1 MSEITE
7 TIILD
12 ANHKF
17 SSEFLGGNK
26 KSNALFTNKLGHGV
40 EVKAGDQIS
49 IYNSFISE
57 IGSTS
62 DSIEFNDSFLE
73 RRNITKTI
81 LTPSLFINGSNDK
94 PLGYQRVNASNITS
108 EYIVNQNKIKIST
121 NYYKN
126 SNGENYFA
134 LPRRFLTENASNAST
149 SWLGADS
156 VAQGL
161 PYRNGNQESEL
172 YPELNNNLLQ
182 FFWCTD
188 DRIQYVFPNGTG
200 ETYQSVK
207 MVNDNSR
214 YMIFVAEETRYGKQ
228 TDNLV
233 IPQLMHY
240 NKQTAADYEYIE
252 YIENIELDLN
262 VGFNSPST
270 ISDKLTEKLREQ
282 QEPQINYYRDSADS
296 WQVPNL
302 YGGDIPMS
310 LELNSNTYKTFWS
323 SGLRI
328 GDKDTWT
335 AWNKA
340 AGENYGDNFDYIET
354 FNPSAT
360 GGKDALITGLST
372 DFFVNGIT
380 GSMDP
385 IQITGGFFVQSGNGL
400 GSTGGFNSLAE
411 PASTNRYF
419 KYSGPNPRQLI
430 TKDINLLLKN
440 PGKIS
445 LYYIQGNSTNGG
457 ENPDSNE
464 NLELRLL
471 DKDRGVYK
479 TIVISSG
486 STNYVGSLFSFF
498 SYTMDLVDIDK
509 SFFIEIA
516 QTTSSQGTFDNYGVK
531 FLQYESINDPKDTEG
546 SNNYLS
552 QFQYIGVK
560 RPDLFIEG
568 RKFAR
573 YFRTEPEYHLT
584 QGIIKLQSEIPASGP
599 TFEYGLY
606 IDNFL
611 LPKITGD
618 LNASGQPY
626 HQIVF
631 DIKWSD
637 LEKQTLLKN
646 IFNKQ
651 ENYPELFRNEQNQ
664 IGSSYPYTNVNNSR
678 FLHMN
683 VEDETYRKLYIN
695 HDCLGW
701 DYQSGSSGLLNAS
714 DNINL
719 NTCPIFFDFQPEY
732 KDNILGGDSWEEGY
746 RFGCFR
752 KFKILNASGVPI
764 DYVSITTG
772 KMYENISPMNAS
784 QASIPNPFFDL
795 NGTIVGKINNKT
807 NFGWDINFNA
817 FGNNI
822 IGLTDGYLRENFD
835 KRSFNEMNPLYKNAS
850 SIRNYKYVNKIY
862 LGADQPSIEYNTITQ
877 RFQISQLHTA
887 ERVQNNYNADEALKP
902 VGSVAESVPEFE
914 TQGDI
919 VYKINKRLMNTN
931 FTPAMRPYNSNQYNV
946 GIGTPSI
953 DFEVFA
959 LNPNMKP
966 WTIFDQL
973 SGIIIKDFG
982 VSEENWENSIWGI
995 LGFTYE
1001 QFNTTESSTND
1012 LTSRVGNLN
1021 KNTLPY
1027 AFTNSNVNSKQTLDF
1042 TTNAFGAGIYTQ
1054 QIPITQSFNGVYPQN
1069 ASYWTGFQAQTYPSI
1084 SETAESVVLSAPNL
1098 PRRIRSGFY
1107 CIRSDI
1113 ISNSNYIGGPDSGWL
1128 YPILQ
1133 VVDKVNDTDDYWVG
1147 GPSSLTYTFTENKML
1162 TEIRT
1167 SITNPDQS
1175 LATIDSGTA
1184 VMYKLIKFVPNSF
1197 DIVGQIMSEENNK
1210 KKK

>member
-12 ANHKF
+12 ANQKF
-17 SSEFLGGNK
+17 SSQYLGGNK
-26 KSNALFTNKLGHGV
+26 KTNSLFTNKLGNGV
-40 EVKAGDQIS
+40 DVKAGDQIS
-49 IYNSFISE
+49 LYNSFISE
-57 IGSTS
+57 IGSSS

-73 RRNITKTI
+73 RRNITSTV
-81 LTPSLFINGSNDK
+81 LTPQLFINGSNDK
-94 PLGYQRVNASNITS
+94 PLGYQRVSASNITS
-108 EYIVNQNKIKIST
+108 EYVVKQNKIKIST

-126 SNGENYFA
+126 ANGENYFA
-134 LPRRFLTENASNAST
+134 LPRRFLTENASLAST
-149 SWLGADS
+149 SWAGADS
-156 VAQGL
+156 VSNGL

-172 YPELNNNLLQ
+172 YPYFNNNLLQ
-182 FFWCTD
+182 FFWCSD
-188 DRIQYVFPNGTG
+188 DRIQYVLPNTDS
-200 ETYQSVK
+200 TYNSVK

-214 YMIFVAEETRYGKQ
+214 YMIFIAAETRYGFQ
-228 TDNLV
+228 TDNTL

-240 NKQTAADYEYIE
+240 NKQTAADYEYME

-262 VGFNSPST
+262 IGFNAPST
-270 ISDKLTEKLREQ
+270 ISDKLTERLREQ
-282 QEPQINYYRDSADS
+282 QEPQINYYHDNASS
-296 WQVPNL
+296 WQAGNR

-328 GDKDTWT
+328 GDKDTWA
-335 AWNKA
+335 AWNTA
-340 AGENYGDNFDYIET
+340 VGENYGNNFDYIET
-354 FNPSAT
+354 FDPDAIGSAT
-360 GGKDALITGLST
+360 VIIGGLND
-372 DFFVNGIT
+372 DFFINGIT
-380 GSMDP
+380 GSDDP
-385 IQITGGFFVQSGNGL
+385 VQIAGGNYFAQSGTGL
-400 GSTGGFNSLAE
+400 GPTGGFNSLAL
-411 PASTNRYF
+411 PASTNRYM
-419 KYSGPNPRQLI
+419 KYYGNNARKLI
-430 TKDINLLLKN
+430 TKNINLLLKN
-440 PGKIS
+440 PGKIT
-445 LYYIQGNSTNGG
+445 LYYIQGNSANGG
-457 ENPDSNE
+457 ENPDNGE
-464 NLELRLL
+464 DLVLRLL
-471 DKDRGVYK
+471 NEDRTVYI
-479 TIVISSG
+479 TYVISSG
-486 STNYVGSLFSFF
+486 SDSYIGSLFTRYEHTLTLDESAN
-498 SYTMDLVDIDK
+498 SH
-509 SFFIEIA
+509 FIEIA

-531 FLQYESINDPKDTEG
+531 FLQYESLNDPKDTEG

-573 YFRTEPEYHLT
+573 YFKTEPEYHLT
-584 QGIIKLQSEIPASGP
+584 QGIINLQTQIPYTSP
-599 TFEYGLY
+599 SQSDLEYALWM
-606 IDNFL
+606 DNFL
-611 LPKITGD
+611 LPKQTGD

-631 DIKWSD
+631 TILWSD
-637 LEKQTLLKN
+637 LDKQILLKN

-664 IGSSYPYTNVNNSR
+664 IGGGNHAYTNVNNSR
-678 FLHMN
+678 FIHMN
-683 VEDETYRKLYIN
+683 TRTETERRLYIN
-695 HDCLGW
+695 HNCLGW

-719 NTCPIFFDFQPEY
+719 NTCPIFFDYQPNY
-732 KDNILGGDSWEEGY
+732 KDNIEGGDSWEEGY
-746 RFGCFR
+746 RFGVFR
-752 KFKILNASGVPI
+752 KFAVNKI

-772 KMYENISPMNAS
+772 KMYENLSPQNAS

-795 NGTIVGKINNKT
+795 NNASLSKIDNKT

-822 IGLTDGYLRENFD
+822 IGLTDGYLKENYD
-835 KRSFNEMNPLYKNAS
+835 KRSFNEMNPLYENAS
-850 SIRNYKYVNKIY
+850 QVENYKYVNKVY
-862 LGADQPSIEYNTITQ
+862 LGADQPSIEYNSTTQ
-877 RFQISQLHTA
+877 RFQISQLHSA

-902 VGSVAESVPEFE
+902 VGGVADSIPEFE
-914 TQGDI
+914 TQGDT

-931 FTPAMRPYNSNQYNV
+931 FTPAMRPYNTNQYNV
-946 GIGTPSI
+946 GIGTPSV

-973 SGIIIKDFG
+973 SGIVIKDFG
-982 VSEENWENSIWGI
+982 VSEENWENSMWGI

-1001 QFNTTESSTND
+1001 QFNTPASSTND

-1027 AFTNSNVNSKQTLDF
+1027 AFTNSNVNSKQTMDF

-1054 QIPITQSFNGVYPQN
+1054 QIPITQSFNGVYPEN

-1098 PRRIRSGFY
+1098 PRRIRNGFY

-1128 YPILQ
+1128 YPILG
-1133 VVDKVNDTDDYWVG
+1133 VVDKVNDTADFWVG
-1147 GPSSLTYTFTENKML
+1147 GPSSLTYTFTQNK
-1162 TEIRT
+1162 TISEITT

-1175 LATIDSGTA
+1175 LATIDSGTTI
-1184 VMYKLIKFVPNSF
+1184 MYKLIRFLPNNF
-1197 DIVGQIMSEENNK
+1197 DIVGQIMNEENNNNK
-1210 KKK
+1210 K